1 MSAQVALRAHL
12 NALLDNAAKDR
23 AEEAPEAW
31 ANLEKTV
38 RLVFCIPIT
47 LYIVS

>member
-1 MSAQVALRAHL
+1 MSAQVILKAHL

-31 ANLEKTV
+31 ANLEKIV
-38 RLVFCIPIT
+38 R
-47 LYIVS
+47 